1 MDYIKAF
8 KNLNTNNKYSRK
20 SPHKAVLL
28 LTIIE
33 LFESRTLVD
42 NLIKYD
48 DLLKNTYKEMWNKV
62 LPNEATFLPEAYL
75 PFWYMQSE
83 GFWHIVPFRGKEDIL
98 SILYDTHIKPS
109 ESKLKDCVNYAEL
122 DEDLYFLMT
131 VQSGR
136 SSLKR
141 TLLETYTTLSI
152 KKIDELSISS
162 DNFIDNSEVAM
173 NKYES
178 IFNSSISDNILTEH
192 SDTKESE
199 RRFYELPEDIQYV
212 LNIDYYTFLKNNV
225 NIRAEFKEIC
235 PSVFELY
242 NKIAFNPIRQGV
254 LSPAIL
260 FMYENYLADLKI
272 NLIVEDGSVE
282 LIDQINTAIEYLHGK
297 VLPDDIQVYEV
308 EEDAPIQHEYD
319 SQQDKV
325 MNNGAMVDENT
336 PKVDDC
342 FVNNIQNNE
351 LASIDEIEEAL
362 CDNAKILLE
371 TSCSRLPLST
381 RTINVLLC
389 AKIMYFKDIP
399 QLTIDQVQQ
408 FKNCGKKT
416 MVELL
421 ELLGRYSLE
430 FGLSYP
436 IIVKRLSNFSDD
448 DLDLSSLLNNRLYVK
463 RLRELQKNSGASL
476 IEKSSIIQHPL
487 KLEDRLNNKEKSR
500 EKRKRLSST
509 NRPGEPESISTSSS
523 GEKKGPSDSTIVA
536 AIPDSIENDTPVDF
550 EAEHEQRRQLLFN
563 KMKSFVKARSPQYIA
578 NTINPKE
585 WGGNVDVEE
594 IDTMLKL
601 MPEVEYVPFG
611 LYQLKR

>member
-8 KNLNTNNKYSRK
+8 KNLKTNNRYSRK

-33 LFESRTLVD
+33 LFESRTLVN

-297 VLPDDIQVYEV
+297 VLPDDIQVYEA
-308 EEDAPIQHEYD
+308 EEDVPIQHEYV
-319 SQQDKV
+319 SRQEV
-325 MNNGAMVDENT
+325 VEDENT

-342 FVNNIQNNE
+342 FVKNIQNKE
-351 LASIDEIEEAL
+351 LASIDEMEEGL

-371 TSCSRLPLST
+371 TPCSKLPLST
-381 RTINVLLC
+381 RTINVLRREKVL
-389 AKIMYFKDIP
+389 YFKDIP
-399 QLTIDQVQQ
+399 QLTTGQVQQ
-408 FKNCGKKT
+408 FKNCWRKS

-421 ELLGRYSLE
+421 ELLDRYSLE
-430 FGLSYP
+430 FGLSYHKV
-436 IIVKRLSNFSDD
+436 VKRLLNFSDD
-448 DLDLSSLLNNRLYVK
+448 DLDLSLLLNNHSYAEK
-463 RLRELQKNSGASL
+463 MSGL
-476 IEKSSIIQHPL
+476 IEKENQATNTKKSFT
-487 KLEDRLNNKEKSR
+487 EKSSVIRHPWQFERYITKKTR
-500 EKRKRLSST
+500 EKRRRLSST
-509 NRPGEPESISTSSS
+509 NKSDESESISISSS
-523 GEKKGPSDSTIVA
+523 CEKTDPIASTIVTTVQ
-536 AIPDSIENDTPVDF
+536 DNIENETPVDF
-550 EAEHEQRRQLLFN
+550 ESEYKQRRQLLLK

-578 NTINPKE
+578 NTIDPKE
-585 WGGNVDVEE
+585 WGGPVVAEE
-594 IDTMLKL
+594 IDTLLKL
-601 MPEVEYVPFG
+601 MPEVEYVPYG
-611 LYQLKR
+611 MYKLKS